1 MIIDSYLTLAEAC
14 VGEYKEKGS
23 KFMAY
28 GYPFDDESE
37 LEFILGELK
46 VIHPKARH
54 YCFAYKI
61 GVDNNRYRTNDDGE
75 PSGTAG
81 KPIYGQILSNGLT
94 NVAVVVIR
102 YFGGTKLGA
111 SGLIHAYKE
120 ATKEAL
126 ASAITI
132 EKYITNTYQL
142 TFGYDHMGQIMNVL
156 KDLDIDISEKVF
168 DASCKV
174 VIQLRLSQEQLLL
187 HKFKAKVLQKS
198 MEEIYETTEIP
209 FCNIKSLLPIR

>member
-1 MIIDSYLTLAEAC
+1 MIIDSYITLAEAC

-23 KFMAY
+23 KFIAY

-37 LEFILGELK
+37 LEVILGELK
-46 VIHPKARH
+46 AIHPKARH

-94 NVAVVVIR
+94 NIAIVVIR

-120 ATKEAL
+120 ASKEAL
-126 ASAITI
+126 ESATTI
-132 EKYITNTYQL
+132 EKYITRSYEL
-142 TFGYDHMGQIMNVL
+142 TFGYDHMGQILNVL
-156 KDLDIDISEKVF
+156 KELDIAITDKTFES
-168 DASCKV
+168 SCKV
-174 VIQLRLSQEQLLL
+174 IVQLRLSEELLLL

-198 MEEIYETTEIP
+198 MEEIHEKTEIP
-209 FCNIKSLLPIR
+209 FCEIAILEPD

>member
-1 MIIDSYLTLAEAC
+1 MIIDSYITLAEAC

-23 KFMAY
+23 KFIAY

-37 LEFILGELK
+37 LEVILGELK
-46 VIHPKARH
+46 AIHPKARH

-94 NVAVVVIR
+94 NIAIVVIR

-120 ATKEAL
+120 ATKSPKSPDRRSRSGSVGSKRSRSRVPVVAPTSTMIL
-126 ASAITI
+126 A
-132 EKYITNTYQL
+132 
-142 TFGYDHMGQIMNVL
+142 
-156 KDLDIDISEKVF
+156 DLN
-168 DASCKV
+168 A
-174 VIQLRLSQEQLLL
+174 
-187 HKFKAKVLQKS
+187 H
-198 MEEIYETTEIP
+198 
-209 FCNIKSLLPIR
+209 SLLVLSSPFKIMSLQFQSIPA